1 MEYNEEE
8 QKKMYIAYEE
18 VRLSGAVNMFDRFAI
33 KLTGLTEKQYS
44 WVMNNYT
51 KLKNKFGD
59 CMDVC

>member
-33 KLTGLTEKQYS
+33 KLIGLTEEQYF

-51 KLKNKFGD
+51 KLKNKFGEHV
-59 CMDVC
+59 DVV